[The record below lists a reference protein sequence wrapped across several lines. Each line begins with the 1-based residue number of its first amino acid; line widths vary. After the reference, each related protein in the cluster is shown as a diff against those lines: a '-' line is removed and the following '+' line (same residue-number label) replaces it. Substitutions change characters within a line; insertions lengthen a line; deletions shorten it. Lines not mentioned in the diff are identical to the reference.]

1 MSVYAGSRVAG
12 AQWLAGGAAWPCLLQ
27 SLAPP
32 LCPPHKS
39 PPLDHCCS
47 AFGPN
52 VDRPLRST
60 ACLPQMLPAQGDPAA
75 AAPFMTNTRILCFL
89 HKFPG
94 AGCQLSQRWRFL
106 SNLSPGFSCD
116 FKAFDGSERSL
127 ATWIMLHGNTGR
139 AAHRTDRC
147 FRQGDNTQ
155 LVNKAAVYILY
166 TPLA

>member
-1 MSVYAGSRVAG
+1 MQDRGLQVHNGSPEEQPGLVSYNLLRHPCARHTNRLLWITVA
-12 AQWLAGGAAWPCLLQ
+12 LL
-27 SLAPP
+27 
-32 LCPPHKS
+32 
-39 PPLDHCCS
+39 
-47 AFGPN
+47 FGPN

-139 AAHRTDRC
+139 AAHGTDRC
-147 FRQGDNTQ
+147 FRQRDNTQ